1 MNAVLIGFVG
11 YLALILG
18 VGFYTYRMNQTQEDF
33 LLAGRRL
40 GPFVATFSERASG
53 ESAWLLLGLPAAAMT
68 LGLVEVWTALGS
80 VLGIA
85 FAWWFVA
92 PGLRRESVRLG
103 AITIP
108 GLLAARFGEREART
122 IRVLASLIVLFF
134 YAFYVAAQF
143 NGAGKVLYVTFGID
157 PVTGMLIGGGIIVLY
172 TMVGGFFAVAY
183 TDFLQALLM
192 LGTLVILPLVA
203 LVELSSR
210 DLALVPLLQNTG
222 TLSSFTG
229 GKTGL
234 AAFAAVLGGLSWGL
248 GYSGQPHT
256 LIRFM
261 SLDSDASLRRGQ
273 RIAVAWAIPAF
284 LGALMIG
291 FAGLALVPSGTLSD
305 SEQLMPH
312 LATQL
317 LPAWLAGIFISGAIA
332 AMMSTADSQLLVGT
346 SALAEDVLHRTFGI
360 ELSPKRLVLLS
371 RAVTLGLGATAF
383 GLAITSSELIL
394 ELVSYAWS
402 GLAASFGPAIILSL
416 HWKRTT
422 GRGVILGM
430 LTGALTTVIWSNL
443 ELNQVVSVRVVS
455 FALAAAAVVLGS
467 LMERGDGD
475 LAGAVRDLRR

>member
-1 MNAVLIGFVG
+1 MSAILVGFVV
-11 YLALILG
+11 YLAVMLG
-18 VGFYTYRMNQTQEDF
+18 VGAFTYRMNRSQEDY

-68 LGLVEVWTALGS
+68 LGIVEVWTALGS

-85 FAWWFVA
+85 FAWWVVA
-92 PGLRRESVRLG
+92 PRLRRESVRLG

-108 GLLAARFGEREART
+108 DLLARRFGASEGRA

-143 NGAGKVLYVTFGID
+143 NGAGKVLNVTFGLH
-157 PVTGMLIGGGIIVLY
+157 PTTGMLVGGGIIVLY

-192 LGTLVILPLVA
+192 LGTLVVLPLVA
-203 LVELSSR
+203 LVEISSR
-210 DLALVPLLQNTG
+210 DLELTAVLQSTG
-222 TLSSFTG
+222 TLASLTG

-234 AAFAAVLGGLSWGL
+234 AAFAAVVGGLSWGF

-256 LIRFM
+256 LVRFM
-261 SLDSDASLRRGQ
+261 SVDSEASLKRGQ
-273 RIAVAWAIPAF
+273 RIALAWALPAF
-284 LGALMIG
+284 AGALLIG
-291 FAGLALVPSGTLSD
+291 FAGAALVESGQLAD

-312 LATQL
+312 LAAEL

-360 ELSPKRLVLLS
+360 ELSPERLVQLS
-371 RAVTLGLGATAF
+371 RAVTLGLGAAAF
-383 GLAITSSELIL
+383 GLAVTSQELIL

-402 GLAASFGPAIILSL
+402 GLAASFAPALILSL
-416 HWKRTT
+416 HWRRTT

-430 LTGALTTVIWSNL
+430 ITGALSTVVWSNL
-443 ELNQVVSVRVVS
+443 AWNQVVSVRVVS
-455 FALAAAAVVLGS
+455 FVLAAIAVVLGS
-467 LMERGDGD
+467 LLLTPRS
-475 LAGAVRDLRR
+475 AR